1 MAEEENFGSE
11 QDMNSHP
18 WIVQLSDVDK
28 LKGAEL
34 KFRIEELLRIKF
46 SVTSELRDLEAK
58 RQHVQAEIAL
68 LNRRLEEAK
77 MEAGKRRN
85 ELDRLQISLQ
95 QVQMTIILFYLK
107 FSIY

>member
-1 MAEEENFGSE
+1 LA
-11 QDMNSHP
+11 
-18 WIVQLSDVDK
+18 DVDK

-34 KFRIEELLRIKF
+34 KSRIEELLRIKF
-46 SVTSELRDLEAK
+46 SVTSELRELEAK
-58 RQHVQAEIAL
+58 RQHVQSEIAL

-95 QVQMTIILFYLK
+95 QVCKYIDD
-107 FSIY
+107 S